1 MGRVEDMELYRHG
14 QTVRFVGFG
23 TPSQRQCLWVVDLRG
38 NDRDHG
44 FRHVQ
49 VHRQTD
55 PDSIIAMLRKHIT
68 AATVLDLLV
77 AD

>member
-1 MGRVEDMELYRHG
+1 MFTHG

-23 TPSQRQCLWVVDLRG
+23 TPSQRQCLWVVDFSG
-38 NDRDHG
+38 TTQMGDWGSDP
-44 FRHVQ
+44 VK
-49 VHRQTD
+49 VHRQAS
-55 PDSIIAMLRKHIT
+55 PDCLIWAPRNRIT